1 MTEKPQTKNKQ
12 EYQVFKVSNDK
23 TVGPVILYKP
33 LNLVCL
39 QSNREPAH
47 HLLRLMLLK
56 HKTVLIQFPNTVTN
70 TQTLT

>member
-12 EYQVFKVSNDK
+12 EFQVFKVSNDK
-23 TVGPVILYKP
+23 TVILYKP

-47 HLLRLMLLK
+47 KEQPHLSPSQINL
-56 HKTVLIQFPNTVTN
+56 VPV
-70 TQTLT
+70 